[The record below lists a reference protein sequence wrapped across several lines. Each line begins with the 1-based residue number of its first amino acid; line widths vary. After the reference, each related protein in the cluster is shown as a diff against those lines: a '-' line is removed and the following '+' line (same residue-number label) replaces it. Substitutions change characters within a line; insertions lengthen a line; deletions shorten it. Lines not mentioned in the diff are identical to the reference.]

1 MCCIYTV
8 GCFCGLLQQWVYQ
21 RLCKFF
27 KNEVHWVRVTFGV
40 YTESGY
46 TWVIVLAAFF
56 LMGGYF
62 IIQVVFFRPWG
73 LQNTKNAFYKKM
85 LCDQASNKT
94 FFIYQTGRARSTQ
107 SFYNIKARLS
117 IPRAKIN

>member
-1 MCCIYTV
+1 MCFVNLCIV
-8 GCFCGLLQQWVYQ
+8 WVDFP
-21 RLCKFF
+21 LCKIF
-27 KNEVHWVRVTFGV
+27 KNEVHSIQVTFGV

-85 LCDQASNKT
+85 LCDQASDKT
-94 FFIYQTGRARSTQ
+94 FFHYHFGLARS
-107 SFYNIKARLS
+107 
-117 IPRAKIN
+117 

>member
-1 MCCIYTV
+1 M
-8 GCFCGLLQQWVYQ
+8 LWVFL

-27 KNEVHWVRVTFGV
+27 KNEVHPGVVTFGV
-40 YTESGY
+40 YCEPGSC
-46 TWVIVLAAFF
+46 WVIVLAAFF

-85 LCDQASNKT
+85 LCDQASDKI
-94 FFIYQTGRARSTQ
+94 FFHLPNQPDQIH
-107 SFYNIKARLS
+107 
-117 IPRAKIN
+117 PE